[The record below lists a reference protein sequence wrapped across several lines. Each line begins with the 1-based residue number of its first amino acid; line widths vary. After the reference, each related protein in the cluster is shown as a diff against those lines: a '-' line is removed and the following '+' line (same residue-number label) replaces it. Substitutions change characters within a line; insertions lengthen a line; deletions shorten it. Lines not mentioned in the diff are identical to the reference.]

1 MDKTAQIV
9 IPAKHQYLGPFH
21 DGLALF
27 RNGSGDVFTRFGFLD
42 RCGEEA
48 IPAVFHSARGFSDA
62 ARVGSLWGYIEPS
75 GIFKIT
81 PRFEARR
88 IEPRRPEDTEIGSFN
103 QGLAYVREGNGYGF
117 VDKTGNFVTRDD
129 FDEADGFREGR
140 ERVRL
145 KQQKRCGY
153 IDPSG
158 AVVIEP
164 RFASASCTSRRGWPQ
179 LKKGKTGPTFQKV
192 RPPSNSIRWSRGLYR
207 FGWKYGH

>member
-1 MDKTAQIV
+1 
-9 IPAKHQYLGPFH
+9 
-21 DGLALF
+21 
-27 RNGSGDVFTRFGFLD
+27 
-42 RCGEEA
+42 
-48 IPAVFHSARGFSDA
+48 
-62 ARVGSLWGYIEPS
+62 VGSLWGYIEPS

-81 PRFEARR
+81 PRFEVTR

-103 QGLAYVREGNGYGF
+103 QGLAYVWGGNGYGF

-140 ERVRL
+140 ARVRL

-164 RFASASCTSRRGWPQ
+164 RFASASVYFSEGLASVKEREDRPDSSKGPASVKLDQMAPRGFIDLDGNMVIEPKFFSTQ
-179 LKKGKTGPTFQKV
+179 SFQGGLCLVETEKA
-192 RPPSNSIRWSRGLYR
+192 IRI
-207 FGWKYGH
+207 H